1 MDLKAFRRDV
11 QRKLLELEA
20 AHPSGYVY
28 LTSLDNRER
37 NLVAGTTTEVN
48 LQNAAVALC
57 WRSHE
62 ISSAE
67 QIAEYRQRCEEARQ
81 QIVAAGKRHINKELR
96 ISVDR

>member
-1 MDLKAFRRDV
+1 MDLKAFKRDV
-11 QRKLLELEA
+11 IKKQAELEA

-28 LTSLDNRER
+28 ITSLDNRER
-37 NLVAGTTTEVN
+37 NLVSGTTTEVN
-48 LQNAAVALC
+48 LQNAAIALC

-81 QIVAAGKRHINKELR
+81 QISAAGKRHTTQELR
-96 ISVDR
+96 ITSK